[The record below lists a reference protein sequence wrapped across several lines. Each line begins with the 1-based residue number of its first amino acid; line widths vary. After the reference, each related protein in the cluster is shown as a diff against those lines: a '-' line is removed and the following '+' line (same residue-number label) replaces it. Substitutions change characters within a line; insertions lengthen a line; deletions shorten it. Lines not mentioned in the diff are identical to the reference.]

1 MHLRRVA
8 AVLAALPLLLAPLAP
23 AAAHDDSGA
32 PDPRL
37 APDRVA
43 GLAEIGGSSIPLV
56 TSDNVAFEGNFPD
69 TLGISGCFSKTAP
82 YFYMSSLDSISVF
95 DTSDP
100 LKPRL
105 TGMLDN
111 IVFENEAMTCGER
124 KGKKGT
130 AERFVLVGNNLHD
143 YSSSDPEGSAGS
155 TLKNE
160 LIVVDV
166 TDPAKPFIRSRLT
179 TTTGDH
185 TVACINETSCD
196 YAYSSGGRG
205 KFSIVDLRDLDQ
217 PVEVDADPSV
227 AGTQPFASP
236 TAGHKWNFDDAG
248 FGIHTGKGSGVFD
261 VSDPRDP
268 QLVTTTG
275 RAGEGF
281 NPDGTRNGYNDFI
294 HHNSFRPNAERF
306 VADAP
311 PSVENGNVL
320 LVTEEDYEDVDC
332 STAGSFQAWHVR
344 RLDGTPSAIVPLDKV
359 ELADLGTFPLPV
371 GGFCSSHWFDYHPS
385 GIVSVGFYGGGVQL
399 IDVRDATD
407 LTSYGSAVWG
417 ASEVWDSYWVPVYN
431 KTGKATGK
439 RSNILY
445 SVDLVRGLDV
455 YSVDLPKTKSAGDG
469 GLLSPPLALSSAPSG
484 PGSSSGA
491 PLLLLVVGGLAM
503 LAAPLLGFRRRTG
516 RVRTTTRV
524 QS

>member
-8 AVLAALPLLLAPLAP
+8 ATLAALPLLLAPLAP
-23 AAAHDDSGA
+23 AAAHDDSGEA
-32 PDPRL
+32 DPRL

-43 GLAEIGGSSIPLV
+43 GLAGLNGSSLPLV
-56 TSDNVAFEGNFPD
+56 TSDNVAFESNFPD

-95 DTSDP
+95 DTSNP

-105 TGMLDN
+105 SGMLDN

-130 AERFVLVGNNLHD
+130 AERFVLVGNNLYD

-185 TVACINETSCD
+185 TVACIKETSCD

-205 KFSIVDLRDLDQ
+205 QFSVVDLRDLDN
-217 PVEVDADPSV
+217 PVEVDSDPSA

-248 FGIHTGKGSGVFD
+248 LGIHTGKGSGVFD

-281 NPDGTRNGYNDFI
+281 NDDGTRNGYNDFI
-294 HHNSFRPNAERF
+294 HHNSFRPNAEKF

-359 ELADLGTFPLPV
+359 ELSDLGTFPLPV
-371 GGFCSSHWFDYHPS
+371 GAFCSSHWFDYHPS

-431 KTGKATGK
+431 KAGTATGK
-439 RSNILY
+439 RTNIIY

-455 YSVDLPKTKSAGDG
+455 YSVDLPKTKSSGDN
-469 GLLSPPLALSSAPSG
+469 GLLTDTLVLSSAEP
-484 PGSSSGA
+484 PHLGSTTGTTS
-491 PLLLLVVGGLAM
+491 LLLAGALAL
-503 LAAPLLGFRRRTG
+503 LAASLLLPRMRTA
-516 RVRTTTRV
+516 RVRTTTRKEN
-524 QS
+524 